1 MDNKKLTPI
10 IAIIVILLAGGVGFW
25 FWSQKK
31 AEEPVEPIEEPIEDK
46 GVVETAKTISES
58 VPEIETNVGE
68 KVPEI
73 NPLDRANPYKYTNPL
88 R

>member
-1 MDNKKLTPI
+1 MDNKKLI
-10 IAIIVILLAGGVGFW
+10 SIVGVAIVLAVVVGFW

-31 AEEPVEPIEEPIEDK
+31 AEEPVEPVVEKK
-46 GVVETAKTISES
+46 GVVETAKDISES

-68 KVPEI
+68 KVPET